1 MSFNEYWKV
10 KAAKRRKKWAANDKR
25 FAAQHAQLEKIRKDV
40 FLPLD
45 YAVNFDFGNY
55 KTWHFVKAN
64 PIVQWKQMNF
74 CFSESG
80 LRKALI
86 AEGADIDHF
95 EIKMSRKYIHG
106 QEAPQPQ
113 NKWEQYTYSDNL
125 RPNRSYD
132 DEREYHAW
140 LQRMYEICT
149 EMETVCLTY
158 RQVTM
163 TIKRY
168 SMEGVPFGY
177 YELNPCCQLTKAA
190 MLMQET
196 DFNTLNVATL
206 LMEMDAEWELRQEEM
221 NYYAKHLRLRTME
234 AAVTDDTIDFT
245 LWDDKKLE
253 LKVPEYVA
261 KDYPLDKIINQVLR
275 PWKAAVTKCFERATE
290 RTLNEEVQKMATFS
304 SSNQQNVNRFVEQI
318 LCPYLQE
325 EGLHDVIVKSHGSK
339 ITLTYQGSQCSMRA
353 EYGFGIVFCP
363 NVHYE
368 EISIKLRADDT
379 PMSIIGAYLKQ
390 MPALNNRVD
399 DCLVKVINLYHS
411 QLLKNEEFSNAVQY
425 LNMLIAEHAGK
436 PVARLLKDMRWNIEP
451 LLSRSSRH
459 ELYIPS
465 IKVTGDTSFS
475 YIEKNVYMGWN
486 TPVQDVLRERWVD
499 AEGRTVYVADPT
511 ITDEKAWVEE
521 HKGGPFIEKWSMPV
535 KDFVE
540 HYSPFSATIISSSDF
555 IEEKL

>member
-1 MSFNEYWKV
+1 MSFNEYWKA

-95 EIKMSRKYIHG
+95 EKKISRKNIQG
-106 QEAPQPQ
+106 LEAPQPQ

-221 NYYAKHLRLRTME
+221 NYYAKQLRLRTME

-253 LKVPEYVA
+253 QKVPEYVA
-261 KDYPLDKIINQVLR
+261 KDYSLDKIINQVLR
-275 PWKAAVTKCFERATE
+275 PWKAAVSKCFERATE
-290 RTLNEEVQKMATFS
+290 RALKEEVQKMADLS
-304 SSNQQNVNRFVEQI
+304 SSNQQKVNRFVEQI

-325 EGLHDVIVKSHGSK
+325 EGLHDVTVKSHGSK
-339 ITLTYQGSQCSMRA
+339 ITLTYQGSQCCMRA
-353 EYGFGIVFCP
+353 EYGIGIVFCP
-363 NVHYE
+363 NTHYE
-368 EISIKLRADDT
+368 EISITLRADAT

-411 QLLKNEEFSNAVQY
+411 QLLKIEEYSNAVLH
-425 LNMLIAEHAGK
+425 LNLLIAEHEGK
-436 PVARLLKDMRWNIEP
+436 PVTRLLKYIRWNIEP
-451 LLSRSSRH
+451 LLSVSNFKMS
-459 ELYIPS
+459 IPS

-475 YIEKNVYMGWN
+475 YIEKNAYMGWN
-486 TPVQDVLRERWVD
+486 TPVQDLLRERWVD
-499 AEGRTVYVADPT
+499 VEGRTVYATDPST
-511 ITDEKAWVEE
+511 TDEETWKVE
-521 HKGGPFIEKWSMPV
+521 HKGGPFIEKWCMPI

-540 HYSPFSATIISSSDF
+540 HYSAYSTIKISSSDF

>member
-1 MSFNEYWKV
+1 MFNEYRKA
-10 KAAKRRKKWAANDKR
+10 KAAKMRKKWAANDKR
-25 FAAQHAQLEKIRKDV
+25 FATQHAQLEHIRKDV

-55 KTWHFVKAN
+55 KTWHFVKEN
-64 PIVQWKQMNF
+64 PIAQWKQMNF
-74 CFSESG
+74 SFSESG

-95 EIKMSRKYIHG
+95 EIKISRKNIHG
-106 QEAPQPQ
+106 LEAPQPQ
-113 NKWEQYTYSDNL
+113 NKWEQYTYSDNP

-149 EMETVCLTY
+149 EMETVYLTY

-206 LMEMDAEWELRQEEM
+206 LMEMEAEWELRQEEM
-221 NYYAKHLRLRTME
+221 NYYAKQLRLRAME

-253 LKVPEYVA
+253 QKIPEYVA
-261 KDYPLDKIINQVLR
+261 KDYSLDKIINQVLR
-275 PWKAAVTKCFERATE
+275 PWKAAVSKCFERATE
-290 RTLNEEVQKMATFS
+290 RTLNEEVQKMADLS

-325 EGLHDVIVKSHGSK
+325 EGLHDVTVKSHGSK
-339 ITLTYQGSQCSMRA
+339 ITLTYQGCQCSMRA
-353 EYGFGIVFCP
+353 EYGIVFCP
-363 NVHYE
+363 NTHYE

-379 PMSIIGAYLKQ
+379 PMSVIGAYLKQ

-411 QLLKNEEFSNAVQY
+411 QLLKNDEFSNAVQY
-425 LNMLIAEHAGK
+425 LNLLIAEHAGK
-436 PVARLLKDMRWNIEP
+436 PVARLLKYMRWNIEP

-475 YIEKNVYMGWN
+475 YTEKNVYMGWN

-511 ITDEKAWVEE
+511 TTDAEAWVEE

-535 KDFVE
+535 KDFVK
-540 HYSPFSATIISSSDF
+540 HYSPYSATIISSSDF

>member
-1 MSFNEYWKV
+1 MFNEYWKA

-95 EIKMSRKYIHG
+95 EIKISRKNIHG
-106 QEAPQPQ
+106 LEAPQPQ

-149 EMETVCLTY
+149 EMETVYLTY

-206 LMEMDAEWELRQEEM
+206 LMEMEAEWELRQEEM
-221 NYYAKHLRLRTME
+221 NYYAKQLRLRSME

-245 LWDDKKLE
+245 LWDEKKLE
-253 LKVPEYVA
+253 QKVPEYVA
-261 KDYPLDKIINQVLR
+261 KDYSLDKIINQVLR
-275 PWKAAVTKCFERATE
+275 PWKAAVSKCFERATE
-290 RTLNEEVQKMATFS
+290 RTLKEDVQKMADLS

-325 EGLHDVIVKSHGSK
+325 EGLHDVTVKSHGSK
-339 ITLTYQGSQCSMRA
+339 ITLTYQGCQCSMRA
-353 EYGFGIVFCP
+353 GYGIAIVFCP
-363 NVHYE
+363 NTHYE
-368 EISIKLRADDT
+368 EISITLRAYDT
-379 PMSIIGAYLKQ
+379 PMSVIGAYLKQ
-390 MPALNNRVD
+390 MPVLNNRVD
-399 DCLVKVINLYHS
+399 DCLVKVINLYDN
-411 QLLKNEEFSNAVQY
+411 QLLKNEEYSNAVQY

-436 PVARLLKDMRWNIEP
+436 PVARLLKYMRLNIEP
-451 LLSRSSRH
+451 LLSRSSRYN
-459 ELYIPS
+459 LSIPS
-465 IKVTGDTSFS
+465 IKVTGDTTFS

-486 TPVQDVLRERWVD
+486 TPAQDVLRERWVD
-499 AEGRTVYVADPT
+499 AEGRTVYAADPST
-511 ITDEKAWVEE
+511 TDAEAWKEE
-521 HKGGPFIEKWSMPV
+521 HKGLPFIEKWSMPLE
-535 KDFVE
+535 DFVE
-540 HYSPFSATIISSSDF
+540 HYSPGSATIISSSDF

>member
-1 MSFNEYWKV
+1 MFNEYWKA

-25 FAAQHAQLEKIRKDV
+25 FAAQHTQLEKIRKYV

-45 YAVNFDFGNY
+45 YAVNFDFRNY
-55 KTWHFVKAN
+55 KAWHFVKAN

-74 CFSESG
+74 SFSESG

-95 EIKMSRKYIHG
+95 EIKISRKNIHG
-106 QEAPQPQ
+106 LEAPQPQ
-113 NKWEQYTYSDNL
+113 NKWEQYTYSDNP

-149 EMETVCLTY
+149 EMETVCLAY

-168 SMEGVPFGY
+168 SIEGVAFGY
-177 YELNPCCQLTKAA
+177 YELNLCSQLTKAA

-206 LMEMDAEWELRQEEM
+206 LMEMEAEWELRQEEM
-221 NYYAKHLRLRTME
+221 NYYAKQLRLRSME

-253 LKVPEYVA
+253 EKITEYVA
-261 KDYPLDKIINQVLR
+261 KDYSLDKIINQVLR
-275 PWKAAVTKCFERATE
+275 PWKAAVEKCFERATE
-290 RTLNEEVQKMATFS
+290 RALNEEVQKMEDFDPYKHYG
-304 SSNQQNVNRFVEQI
+304 RIDFVEQI
-318 LCPYLQE
+318 LRPYLE
-325 EGLHDVIVKSHGSK
+325 SVGLHDVKLDSCDRM
-339 ITLTYQGSQCSMRA
+339 ITVTYQGGQCCLRSRSDSK
-353 EYGFGIVFCP
+353 IVFYP
-363 NVHYE
+363 NTHRK
-368 EISIKLRADDT
+368 EIFIMLPYTT
-379 PMSIIGAYLKQ
+379 PISVIGAYLKQ

-411 QLLKNEEFSNAVQY
+411 QLPKNEEYSNAVQY

-436 PVARLLKDMRWNIEP
+436 PVARLLKYMRWNIEP
-451 LLSRSSRH
+451 LLSRSSRFK
-459 ELYIPS
+459 LSIPS

-486 TPVQDVLRERWVD
+486 TPAQDVLRERWVD
-499 AEGRTVYVADPT
+499 AEGRTVYAADPST
-511 ITDEKAWVEE
+511 TDAEALKEE
-521 HKGGPFIEKWSMPV
+521 HKGLPFIEKWSLPL
-535 KDFVE
+535 KNFVE
-540 HYSPFSATIISSSDF
+540 HYSPVSATIISSSDF

>member
-1 MSFNEYWKV
+1 MFNEYWKA
-10 KAAKRRKKWAANDKR
+10 KAAKMRKKWAANDKR

-74 CFSESG
+74 SFSESG

-106 QEAPQPQ
+106 LEAPQPQ

-125 RPNRSYD
+125 RPNRSFD

-163 TIKRY
+163 TIERY
-168 SMEGVPFGY
+168 SIEGVPFGY

-221 NYYAKHLRLRTME
+221 NYYAKQLRLRTME

-253 LKVPEYVA
+253 QKVPEYVS
-261 KDYPLDKIINQVLR
+261 KDYSLDKIINQVLR

-290 RTLNEEVQKMATFS
+290 RTLKEDVQKMADFS
-304 SSNQQNVNRFVEQI
+304 SSNQQKVNRFMEQI

-325 EGLHDVIVKSHGSK
+325 EGLHDVTVKSHDSK
-339 ITLTYQGSQCSMRA
+339 ITLTYQDSQCSMRT
-353 EYGFGIVFCP
+353 EYGIAIVFCP
-363 NVHYE
+363 NTHYE
-368 EISIKLRADDT
+368 EISITFNASTT

-390 MPALNNRVD
+390 MPAINNRVD
-399 DCLVKVINLYHS
+399 DCLTKIINLYHR
-411 QLLKNEEFSNAVQY
+411 QLLKNEVYSNAVQY

-436 PVARLLKDMRWNIEP
+436 PVARLLKYMRWNIEP
-451 LLSRSSRH
+451 LLSRSSRFK
-459 ELYIPS
+459 LSIPS

-486 TPVQDVLRERWVD
+486 TPAQDVLRERWVD
-499 AEGRTVYVADPT
+499 AEGRTVYAADPST
-511 ITDEKAWVEE
+511 TDAEAWKEE
-521 HKGGPFIEKWSMPV
+521 HKGLPFIEKWCMPLE
-535 KDFVE
+535 DFVE
-540 HYSPFSATIISSSDF
+540 HYSPGSATMISSSDF